1 MDHGRH
7 RCNTVDVD
15 MDMIGGRDDAGWWT
29 WQQYAEQ
36 SVVYNETRAYWSL
49 QDMSDAHIGPYYY
62 LCE

>member
-15 MDMIGGRDDAGWWT
+15 MVMIGGRDDAGWWT

>member
-1 MDHGRH
+1 M
-7 RCNTVDVD
+7 D

-29 WQQYAEQ
+29 WQQCAEQ

>member
-1 MDHGRH
+1 MDA
-7 RCNTVDVD
+7 
-15 MDMIGGRDDAGWWT
+15 IGATPSTWT